1 MEPWIEEELNLYE
14 FVGFWKRV
22 LINIIDSLILI
33 LPTYLLTRISVPAA
47 ESAGSAF
54 PLFIQFVL
62 LMAFNIFMVV
72 RYGGTPGRL
81 LLGARI
87 VDENGRYP
95 VLRQAL
101 IRDSF
106 IIVNSFLAV
115 VVSLNTEALSSIPSS
130 LVNWSPLA
138 ADLNA
143 FVGWVVVLDCLFIVF
158 TPRKRALH
166 DLMAR
171 TYVVN
176 KTALDR
182 DQTGRFIT

>member
-1 MEPWIEEELNLYE
+1 MEPWIEEELNLYD

-22 LINIIDSLILI
+22 LINFIDFLILMF
-33 LPTYLLTRISVPAA
+33 PTYLLERISVSAA

-54 PLFIQFVL
+54 PLFIQFIL
-62 LMAFNIFMVV
+62 LMAFNVFMVV
-72 RYGGTPGRL
+72 QYGGTPGRL
-81 LLGARI
+81 LLRARI

-95 VLRQAL
+95 VLKQAL

-115 VVSLNTEALSSIPSS
+115 IVGLNSEALSAIPSS

-143 FVGWVVVLDCLFIVF
+143 FIGWVVVLDCLFIVF

-182 DQTGRFIT
+182 DQTGKFIA

>member
-1 MEPWIEEELNLYE
+1 ML
-14 FVGFWKRV
+14 K
-22 LINIIDSLILI
+22 
-33 LPTYLLTRISVPAA
+33 
-47 ESAGSAF
+47 
-54 PLFIQFVL
+54 
-62 LMAFNIFMVV
+62 
-72 RYGGTPGRL
+72 
-81 LLGARI
+81 
-87 VDENGRYP
+87 
-95 VLRQAL
+95 QAL

-106 IIVNSFLAV
+106 IIINSFLAV
-115 VVSLNTEALSSIPSS
+115 IVGLNSEALSAIPSS

-182 DQTGRFIT
+182 DQTGKFIA